1 MPFVNIKRIGIGL
14 LVALCVGLTIVGA
27 VQFFALKY
35 LLGDNFQKRM
45 ALWEQRQKIAE
56 MEEKLQIF
64 QVINDFQS
72 GFNQKEKG
80 ELTSVIYDESK
91 KYGFD
96 PFLILALI
104 LSESSFKKYQE
115 SEMGA
120 QGLLQIKPSLANDLA
135 QRMDWEWK
143 GGFSLFD
150 PAFNIKLGALHLFK
164 LFLKYK
170 DLKKALIAYNMGENA
185 LQLRLESGE
194 PLPTYFVKK
203 VLKNYQN
210 LRNRYP
216 KATVDES

>member
-1 MPFVNIKRIGIGL
+1 MSFRNIKRIGIGVL
-14 LVALCVGLTIVGA
+14 LTLCVGLAIAGV

-35 LLGDNFQKRM
+35 LLEENFQKRM
-45 ALWEQRQKIAE
+45 ELWEQRQKIAE

-64 QVINDFQS
+64 HVIDDFQS
-72 GFNQKEKG
+72 GFDQKEKG
-80 ELTSVIYDESK
+80 LLTSVIYDESK

-96 PFLILALI
+96 PFLIMALI

-143 GGFSLFD
+143 GEFTLFD
-150 PAFNIKLGALHLFK
+150 PAFNIKVGILHLFE

-170 DLKKALIAYNMGENA
+170 DLKKALVAYNMGENA
-185 LQLRLESGE
+185 LQLKLESGQ
-194 PLPTYFVKK
+194 PLPAYFVNK
-203 VLKNYQN
+203 VLKNYQS
-210 LRNRYP
+210 LKHKYL
-216 KATVDES
+216 KASVDES

>member
-35 LLGDNFQKRM
+35 LLEDNFQKRM

-64 QVINDFQS
+64 QVIDDFQS
-72 GFNQKEKG
+72 GFNSKEKG

>member
-35 LLGDNFQKRM
+35 LFEDNFQKRV

-64 QVINDFQS
+64 QVIDDFQS

-135 QRMDWEWK
+135 QRMDWERK

>member
-1 MPFVNIKRIGIGL
+1 MSFRNIKRIGIGVL
-14 LVALCVGLTIVGA
+14 LTLCVGLAIAGA

-35 LLGDNFQKRM
+35 LLEDNFQKRM
-45 ALWEQRQKIAE
+45 ELWEQRQKIAE

-64 QVINDFQS
+64 HVIDDFQS

-80 ELTSVIYDESK
+80 LLTSVIYDESK

-104 LSESSFKKYQE
+104 LSESSFKKYQQ

-120 QGLLQIKPSLANDLA
+120 QGLLQIKPSLASDLA

-143 GGFSLFD
+143 GEFSLFD

-164 LFLKYK
+164 LLLKYK
-170 DLKKALIAYNMGENA
+170 DLKKALMAYNMGENA
-185 LQLRLESGE
+185 LQLRLESGQ

-210 LRNRYP
+210 LKNKYP
-216 KATVDES
+216 KALIDES